1 MAKEQTYGEAMVEL
15 RQIMERLENDS
26 LDVDVLMQEVKRAS
40 ELIKTCKDKLYNTNE
55 DIQKILDKIE

>member
-40 ELIKTCKDKLYNTNE
+40 ELIKTCKDKLYKTNE

>member
-1 MAKEQTYGEAMVEL
+1 MVEL

>member
-15 RQIMERLENDS
+15 RQIMDRLENDS
-26 LDVDVLMQEVKRAS
+26 LDVDVLMQEVRRAS
-40 ELIKTCKDKLYNTNE
+40 ELIKTCKDKLYKTNE

>member
-26 LDVDVLMQEVKRAS
+26 LDVDALMQEVKRAS
-40 ELIKTCKDKLYNTNE
+40 ELIKTCKDKLYKTNE

>member
-1 MAKEQTYGEAMVEL
+1 MAIEQTYGEAMVEL